1 MRLRVAPLILGVL
14 SVGVAAPLA
23 AQLRASRPAAQPR
36 NLPRLLVANPHTF
49 VAADSAPAVRIG
61 QGMRNKLD
69 GIADRWYTVIER
81 DQMNDALT
89 QYGYPPDAVLPPLV
103 ARQLGS
109 QLQARASVIST
120 LAREGGQIKVEARVL
135 SGNDQT
141 GHLVTMAQVAGQ
153 SPEDLGAKLAESMR
167 GAFNALPDAK
177 TCFEESQTNPSKAAD
192 AARKAIRAQPNHA
205 LAELCLAQ
213 LAVARKAPTD
223 EILGHYKNATEG
235 DRFSLEAW
243 GGLLGQYQ
251 TKGDTTNIIETYS
264 QLILIAPNN
273 QRVVEDA
280 VRFFI
285 IAGKPDI
292 GEEKAREAIARD
304 PSNPDNYNML
314 STACLV
320 QEKPEKNL
328 CAIEALE
335 HVFTLDST
343 KMDTL
348 NLQKML
354 FITSRDSASAPTYLK
369 WAQQSVNKFPTNGYF
384 LGELAS
390 AYALT
395 GPVDSLVSVTRR
407 LLEADKSDLTPVIR
421 AVRALLAEKRYAEAL
436 EIGAVIEQSGE
447 DTDKAT
453 LGAVLAQEGG
463 LPVLTSDPAD
473 YVLAEQ
479 FARRSVTMLREGTR
493 QHQLASYV
501 LGFAMLGQ
509 IQAKDL
515 AAVEAKTCEGAGTL
529 EQWIAETIV
538 ALRNGTSI
546 NEAVVAERIK
556 GLEANYPPRIAQMKK
571 AFCR

>member
-1 MRLRVAPLILGVL
+1 MRLRVAPLVLGVL
-14 SVGVAAPLA
+14 TVGAAAPLA
-23 AQLRASRPAAQPR
+23 AQLRASRPAAPQR

-49 VAADSAPAVRIG
+49 VAADSAPAVRVG
-61 QGMRNKLD
+61 QGMRSKLE
-69 GIADRWYTVIER
+69 GVADRWFTVIQR

-109 QLQARASVIST
+109 QLQARASIIST
-120 LAREGGQIKVEARVL
+120 LAREGGQLKVEARVL

-141 GHLVTMAQVAGQ
+141 GHLVTMTQVAGQ
-153 SPEDLGAKLAESMR
+153 SPEDLGSKLAESMR
-167 GAFNALPDAK
+167 GAFSALPDAK
-177 TCFEESQTNPSKAAD
+177 ACYEESQTNPSKAAE

-223 EILGHYKNATEG
+223 EILAHYKNATEG

-285 IAGKPDI
+285 VAGKPDI

-320 QEKPEKNL
+320 QEKPEKNQ
-328 CAIEALE
+328 CALEALE
-335 HVFTLDST
+335 HVFTLDTT

-354 FITSRDSASAPTYLK
+354 FIASRDSAQAPAYLK
-369 WAQQSVNKFPTNGYF
+369 WSQRAVGKFPNNGYF

-395 GPVDSLVSVTRR
+395 GPVDSLVAVTRR
-407 LLEADKSDLTPVIR
+407 LVAADKSDLTPVIR
-421 AVRALLAEKRYAEAL
+421 AVRALLKEKRYAEAL
-436 EIGAVIEQSGE
+436 EVGGAIEQGGQ

-463 LPVLTSDPAD
+463 LPVLQSEPVDF
-473 YVLAEQ
+473 VLAEQ
-479 FARRSVTMLREGTR
+479 FGSRAVALLREGTR

-501 LGFAMLGQ
+501 LGFGKLGQ
-509 IQAKDL
+509 IPTKDA
-515 AAVEAKTCEGAGTL
+515 AAVEAKTCEGATAL
-529 EQWIAETIV
+529 EQWISETV
-538 ALRNGTSI
+538 TALRAGQPI
-546 NEAVVAERIK
+546 QAEAVGSRIQS
-556 GLEANYPPRIAQMKK
+556 LESSYPQRIAQMKK

>member
-14 SVGVAAPLA
+14 SVGAVAPLA

-49 VAADSAPAVRIG
+49 QASDSAAAVRIG
-61 QGMRNKLD
+61 HGMRDKLN
-69 GIADRWYTVIER
+69 GIADRWYMVIER

-120 LAREGGQIKVEARVL
+120 LAREGGQIKVESRVL

-141 GHLVTMAQVAGQ
+141 GHLVTATQVAGQ
-153 SPEDLGAKLAESMR
+153 SPEDLGGKLAESMK

-177 TCFEESQTNPSKAAD
+177 ACFEESQTNPSKAAD

-213 LAVARKAPTD
+213 LAVTRKAPVD

-235 DRFSLEAW
+235 DRYSLEAW

-251 TKGDTTNIIETYS
+251 VKGDTANIIETYS
-264 QLILIAPNN
+264 QLIVIAPNN

-335 HVFTLDST
+335 QVFTLDST

-354 FITSRDSASAPTYLK
+354 FITSRDSATAPAYLK
-369 WAQQSVNKFPTNGYF
+369 WSQRAVGKFPTNGYF

-395 GPVDSLVSVTRR
+395 GPVDSLVAVTRR
-407 LLEADKSDLTPVIR
+407 LVAADKSNLTPVIR
-421 AVRALLAEKRYAEAL
+421 AVRALLAEKRYTEAL
-436 EIGAVIEQSGE
+436 EFGTVIEQSGE

-463 LPVLTSDPAD
+463 LPQLQAD
-473 YVLAEQ
+473 SVDFVLAEQ
-479 FARRSVTMLREGTR
+479 FGSRSVALLREGTR

-501 LGFAMLGQ
+501 LGFGKLGQ
-509 IQAKDL
+509 IPAKDL
-515 AAVEAKTCEGAGTL
+515 AAVEAKTCEGVSAL
-529 EQWIAETIV
+529 EQWIAETIT
-538 ALRNGTSI
+538 ALRAGQGI
-546 NEAVVAERIK
+546 QPEVVAGRIQQ
-556 GLEANYPPRIAQMKK
+556 LETSYPPRIAQMKK

>member
-1 MRLRVAPLILGVL
+1 MRLRVAPLVLGVL
-14 SVGVAAPLA
+14 AVGVAAPLA

-49 VAADSAPAVRIG
+49 SAADSAAAVRVG
-61 QGMRNKLD
+61 TGMRNKLD
-69 GIADRWYTVIER
+69 GLVDRWYTVIER

-120 LAREGGQIKVEARVL
+120 LAREGGQVKIEARVL

-141 GHLVTMAQVAGQ
+141 GHLVAMTQAPGQ
-153 SPEDLGAKLAESMR
+153 SLDDLGSKLAESMR
-167 GAFNALPDAK
+167 PAFAALPDAK
-177 TCFEESQTNPSKAAD
+177 SCFEDSQSNPTKAAD
-192 AARKAIRAQPNHA
+192 AARKAIRTQPNHA

-213 LAVARKAPTD
+213 LAIARKAPTD
-223 EILGHYKNATEG
+223 EILAHYKNATEG

-335 HVFTLDST
+335 QVFTLDST

-354 FITSRDSASAPTYLK
+354 FITSRDSANAPAYLK
-369 WAQQSVNKFPTNGYF
+369 WSQRAVGKFPTNGYF
-384 LGELAS
+384 LGELGA

-395 GPVDSLVSVTRR
+395 GPVDSLVAVTRR
-407 LLEADKSDLTPVIR
+407 LVAVDKSDMTPVIR
-421 AVRALLAEKRYAEAL
+421 AVRALLAEKRYQEAL
-436 EIGAVIEQSGE
+436 DLSDLIEQNGQ

-463 LPVLTSDPAD
+463 LPVLTSESAD
-473 YVLAEQ
+473 LPLAEKIS
-479 FARRSVTMLREGTR
+479 RRAVPLLRDGTR
-493 QHQLASYV
+493 QHQLANYV
-501 LGFAMLGQ
+501 LGFALMGQ
-509 IQAKDL
+509 IPVKD
-515 AAVEAKTCEGAGTL
+515 AAVVEGKTCESVNAL
-529 EQWIAETIV
+529 EQWISETV
-538 ALRNGTSI
+538 AALRAGQGI
-546 NEAVVAERIK
+546 QPEVVPGRIK
-556 GLEANYPPRIAQMKK
+556 QIEDSYPQRIAQMKR
-571 AFCR
+571 AYCR